1 MAHHVENA
9 LEIYVNYV
17 VKISFLHGEHEL
29 VARNSR
35 IVYKNINVS
44 EVRHYLCDNS
54 GGFVKALNSALVS
67 DNVSSESFNLS
78 DDFVS
83 FLFV

>member
-35 IVYKNINVS
+35 IVYKNINV
-44 EVRHYLCDNS
+44 EVRYYRWT
-54 GGFVKALNSALVS
+54 AA
-67 DNVSSESFNLS
+67 VSSKL
-78 DDFVS
+78 
-83 FLFV
+83 